1 MQVLN
6 SGKHL
11 YVEKPL
17 TLNFEEAKT
26 MTDFANKKN
35 LILQVGH
42 LMIYHPAFRL
52 LKKFIK
58 EKFLEILFIF
68 LQID

>member
-1 MQVLN
+1 
-6 SGKHL
+6 
-11 YVEKPL
+11 
-17 TLNFEEAKT
+17 

-42 LMIYHPAFRL
+42 LMIFIQPFRL

-58 EKFLEILFIF
+58 EKFFGNIISAKVGKVRMKMLHGLLLLMIY
-68 LQID
+68 Q

>member
-42 LMIYHPAFRL
+42 LMIYHQPLDF
-52 LKKFIK
+52 
-58 EKFLEILFIF
+58 
-68 LQID
+68 